1 MIRKTVH
8 LVRNTILNEEI
19 QAIVEFSSEEIIEPL
34 EPADL
39 WVLLTSQGVFPVIDE
54 TDTGIRVFVS
64 DLDLSKH
71 GHLRVIDVTATNTP
85 SSALPSVARPTPT
98 HADAAELCQS
108 VRKLVTLTRD
118 FEQYEV
124 KQAIVEAPTESAIEA
139 LDGDEFWWRHPEI
152 EVRVGEQ
159 LPAEFAIETED
170 FNADWHGDLPLVVLA
185 GPLAPTDA
193 LPPAS
198 FLSGWEP
205 TSKTDETDK
214 IESER
219 AARIVGSE
227 PNQCYWN
234 ARKVIRALP
243 DYSDAFYVEGFV
255 VTHEGAV
262 FEHGWIVKDGKIVD
276 PTILEDTTYF
286 PGLEFQGSDQ
296 IREFLETEWGNRANG
311 RPFHH
316 AFGKGG
322 VGSPSFVASFRQAKH
337 HLSSAFGADAVET
350 AAVVRNGEGL
360 LWLEDQ

>member
-19 QAIVEFSSEEIIEPL
+19 QAIVEFSSEEIIESL

-39 WVLLTSQGVFPVIDE
+39 WVLLTSQGVLPVADE
-54 TDTGIRVFVS
+54 TDTGIGVFVS
-64 DLDLSKH
+64 DLDVSKH
-71 GHLRVIDVTATNTP
+71 GHLPVIDVTALNTP
-85 SSALPSVARPTPT
+85 SPASPSVARPTPT
-98 HADAAELCQS
+98 PANAAELRQS
-108 VRKLVTLTRD
+108 VRKVVTLTRD

-139 LDGDEFWWRHPEI
+139 LDGDEFWWRHPEM

-170 FNADWHGDLPLVVLA
+170 FNEDWHGDMPLVVLE
-185 GPLAPTDA
+185 GPLFPTEA
-193 LPPAS
+193 SPPAS

-205 TSKTDETDK
+205 TSKTEETDTL
-214 IESER
+214 ESER
-219 AARIVGSE
+219 VARIVGSE

-243 DYSDAFYVEGFV
+243 DYAEAFYVEGFV
-255 VTHEGAV
+255 VTHEGAI

-276 PTILEDTTYF
+276 PTILDDTTYF

-296 IREFLETEWGNRANG
+296 IREFLDTEWGSRANG
-311 RPFHH
+311 RPFHK
-316 AFGKGG
+316 AFGTGGLESPHFKEAFQQARHCLLSKFG
-322 VGSPSFVASFRQAKH
+322 VGAMEA
-337 HLSSAFGADAVET
+337 
-350 AAVVRNGEGL
+350 AAVVRAKEGL
-360 LWLEDQ
+360 VWPVD